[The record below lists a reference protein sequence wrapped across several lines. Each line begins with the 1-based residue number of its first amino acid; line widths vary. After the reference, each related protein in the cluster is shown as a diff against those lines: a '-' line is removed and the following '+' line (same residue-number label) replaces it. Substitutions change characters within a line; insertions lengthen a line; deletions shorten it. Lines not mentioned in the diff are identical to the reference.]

1 MDDFDLS
8 LNIVERQEMIGDA
21 LVECH
26 KELNKEMNKEMKH
39 KGKENSVNE

>member
-26 KELNKEMNKEMKH
+26 KELNKEMKH

>member
-26 KELNKEMNKEMKH
+26 KEMKH

>member
-8 LNIVERQEMIGDA
+8 LNVVERQEMIGDA

-26 KELNKEMNKEMKH
+26 KELNNEMKS
-39 KGKENSVNE
+39 KGKGDLANE